1 MGLIQDLR
9 YSLKPGNGQYRA
21 KGHQVEDGCDDDADG
36 KNPHIMHHPLLLDEC
51 FIRSLMKRAVR
62 QSFFQL
68 LFPGRGFFR
77 RDGKQALFADD
88 ENRGNT

>member
-36 KNPHIMHHPLLLDEC
+36 KNALREQDITQSENHQHQPPD
-51 FIRSLMKRAVR
+51 RSILVAV
-62 QSFFQL
+62 
-68 LFPGRGFFR
+68 
-77 RDGKQALFADD
+77 GKFEWFGPKDTVAFEQ
-88 ENRGNT
+88 